1 MRQYKEIGTLTA
13 HDATCINSYTNKTTK
28 INKLSKMKKQTLIAS
43 AMFGLTALV
52 ASAQISTNIGVTSN
66 YVWRH
71 MSYSGDGPAV
81 SGGLDYAH
89 DSGFYAGTWT
99 SSMDDAGNTG
109 SLDGQAEI
117 DLYVGFGGDFSETT
131 SYDVGIIR
139 YDYTD
144 ATVIDA
150 YFELYG
156 SVTFSGLTVGAAYSF
171 GSETDNTATGQEI
184 FVDDDIYIYG
194 SYTMDM
200 AKYLGE
206 GFSLTGTIGQYFF
219 EDDGVGGVGIDY
231 THYTF
236 DLAKDVGDFG
246 TITLTGSFVSGD
258 FGNVGFNGGDNEGR
272 FFVSWGKEF

>member
-1 MRQYKEIGTLTA
+1 MRVKYFAQ
-13 HDATCINSYTNKTTK
+13 TK
-28 INKLSKMKKQTLIAS
+28 QLIINKLSKMKKQTLIAS

-52 ASAQISTNIGVTSN
+52 ASAHISTNIGVTSN

-71 MSYSGDGPAV
+71 MSYSNDDPAV
-81 SGGLDYAH
+81 SGGLDYTH
-89 DSGFYAGTWT
+89 ESGFYAGTWT
-99 SSMDDAGNTG
+99 SSMAD
-109 SLDGQAEI
+109 QAEI
-117 DLYVGFGGDFSETT
+117 DLYIGYGGDISETT
-131 SYDVGIIR
+131 SYDVGVIR

-144 ATVIDA
+144 PAFVDA

-156 SVTFSGLTVGAAYSF
+156 SVTFSGFTVGGAYSF
-171 GSETDNTATGQEI
+171 GSDTDDTPGASEI
-184 FVDDDIYIYG
+184 FIDDDIYIYG

-206 GFSLTGTIGQYFF
+206 GFSLTTTIGQYFF
-219 EDDGVGGVGIDY
+219 EDDGENGVGLDY

-246 TITLTGSFVSGD
+246 TVTLTGSFCSGD
-258 FGNVGFNGGDNEGR
+258 FGNIGFNGGDNEGR